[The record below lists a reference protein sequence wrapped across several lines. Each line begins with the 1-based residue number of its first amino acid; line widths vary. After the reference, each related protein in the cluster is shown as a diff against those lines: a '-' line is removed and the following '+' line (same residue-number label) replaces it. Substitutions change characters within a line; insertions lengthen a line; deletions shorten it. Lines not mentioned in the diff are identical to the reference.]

1 MNKYYPI
8 ILLVISFFYACNTSE
23 INKDIVIKISKL
35 EITKYEFEKNKDRAF
50 PGNKLKSNK
59 ELSKWKKEYLDRCI
73 IMADAYE
80 KKYDTVK
87 AIQKEIQHV
96 SKLMMV
102 QKYGYLWENTV
113 SPIVD
118 ANKKVTESKSEKR
131 KKLFYFD
138 YIFCNDLKDLI
149 RITNSDTI
157 LENIEE
163 YTKLKNKCQLNDVL
177 ESGYISQQWPF
188 ITFWKYKDYLYSL
201 KEGEVSHLLTV
212 DDNYYFL
219 YLDHIE
225 NFKITEKDKDDL
237 QKELQIGME
246 KEIDEKKTN
255 EMIAKGN
262 PFINYENVDSVI
274 QFILK
279 GHDIS
284 EFKNNLELIRY
295 NIDNNTKKIDFNTF
309 LEDYSF
315 IPMRK
320 GIKDKETLIWYV
332 NQYFYDDY
340 LNAEAEKL
348 GLYNSDVFLL
358 DQKNFQNNVIHRV
371 YIENEI
377 IKKIEIDSSEILNFY
392 NNNKSNFTQS
402 KTITVNMYVFDK
414 AGDAVRNVYIISDFL
429 KRNQPDKTK
438 DASIIKNLREFT
450 PNFKIDMEA
459 NEEFS
464 KEFINEILTMKVSS
478 LSSHPIQFHN
488 KYVLLYKK
496 EEEGQSIKKLKNVYN
511 QIDGKIK
518 HEKIEIK
525 KQEILKELKK
535 KYTIDIDKTGIDS

>member
-138 YIFCNDLKDLI
+138 YIFCHDLKDLI

-414 AGDAVRNVYIISDFL
+414 AGDAVRNAYIISDFL